1 MGSFAINSHLLEESP
16 NTFMGANEEANG
28 GMVFA
33 TRLLARA
40 VQAIPGLLTRS
51 KNSQCLHGRV

>member
-1 MGSFAINSHLLEESP
+1 
-16 NTFMGANEEANG
+16 MGANEEANG

-40 VQAIPGLLTRS
+40 IQAIPGLLTRS